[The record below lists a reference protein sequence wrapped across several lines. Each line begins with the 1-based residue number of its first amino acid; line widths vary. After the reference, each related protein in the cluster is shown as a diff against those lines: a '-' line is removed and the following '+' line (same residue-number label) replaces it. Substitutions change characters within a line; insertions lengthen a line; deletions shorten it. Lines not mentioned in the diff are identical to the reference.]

1 MNIDEECCVQ
11 SYFYARAVSMAKAKH
26 QKYRVIIHF
35 NSLRA
40 KIVVLTILETPE
52 SYGQLLV
59 ERGGNISGLNKGE
72 AMEMLGLAILQAC
85 SCKILND
92 AEQQKIVVNQNDERL
107 VS

>member
-1 MNIDEECCVQ
+1 
-11 SYFYARAVSMAKAKH
+11 MAKAKH

-59 ERGGNISGLNKGE
+59 EQGGNIPGLNKGE
-72 AMEMLGLAILQAC
+72 AMKMLGLAILQAC
-85 SCKILND
+85 SCKLLND

-107 VS
+107 VG

>member
-1 MNIDEECCVQ
+1 MDINEECCIQ
-11 SYFYARAVSMAKAKH
+11 SYFYARTVSMAKAKH
-26 QKYRVIIHF
+26 EKYRVIIHI

-59 ERGGNISGLNKGE
+59 ERGGNISGLNKGK
-72 AMEMLGLAILQAC
+72 AMEMLSLAILQAC

-92 AEQQKIVVNQNDERL
+92 AEQQKIVVNQNDDRL
-107 VS
+107 VG